1 LFFHLFHQKRFLKNG
16 EKGKKPKKFW
26 TMLSGLVVNHQI
38 GDFGK
43 ALGVQKFSLTPLR
56 FFGVFGYFEAVCDD
70 LNCYFLN
77 F

>member
-1 LFFHLFHQKRFLKNG
+1 
-16 EKGKKPKKFW
+16 
-26 TMLSGLVVNHQI
+26 MLSGLVVNHQI